1 MRYGKNL
8 NQKLRKQL
16 LSDTAWW
23 IAIIGKWASGVE
35 SDLEYPILSASV
47 LLNNPRAI
55 YVVQSDIS
63 GEDGLG
69 YLHGFL
75 NDDNPEFLSR
85 SWSKFQEEVSS
96 DIEKFSV
103 TSMLYST
110 SHDSELKGLAHFL
123 SCTKINNAM
132 LLWVT
137 DSLSGAWSI
146 NKGRCKEEAGLLTLA
161 YIYSRAD
168 DLKLQLVALWVPRD
182 LNQTADYLSHLS
194 AYLDRS
200 EVGGRLKDLTTPDF
214 CPVPGNKSNTVSLAK
229 TSAGRVTDGEQEKF
243 ASHIGQGCPL
253 QEMVWHRGDR
263 VLPCDISQR
272 SGFRGRSCPSKPRF
286 YKISGSLHR
295 VNKIVQVD
303 NRSMAQ
309 CARGE
314 DAQKS
319 CQGTPV
325 RRHVT
330 WSTKESPP
338 PFPPASDV
346 WNKRKAQGS
355 ETPGSTSSFHRS

>member
-1 MRYGKNL
+1 MRYGAKL
-8 NQKLRKQL
+8 NQKLRQQL

-23 IAIIGKWASGVE
+23 VAIIGKWASGVE
-35 SDLEYPILSASV
+35 SNLEYPILSASV
-47 LLNNPRAI
+47 LLNDPRAI

-69 YLHGFL
+69 YLHGYL
-75 NDDNPEFLSR
+75 NDDNPIFLSR
-85 SWSKFQEEVSS
+85 SWSEFKEEVSS
-96 DIEKFSV
+96 EIETFSV
-103 TSMLYST
+103 TSMIYTT

-194 AYLDRS
+194 AYLHRS
-200 EVGGRLKDLTTPDF
+200 EVGGRLKDLTTPEF
-214 CPVPGNKSNTVSLAK
+214 CPVPAAKSSTDSLAK
-229 TSAGRVTDGEQEKF
+229 TGAGRVADGEQEKF
-243 ASHIGQGCPL
+243 ASHIGQRCPL
-253 QEMVWHRGDR
+253 QEMVWDRG
-263 VLPCDISQR
+263 VKLQPCELSKR
-272 SGFRGRSCPSKPRF
+272 GGFRGGSCPSKPRF
-286 YKISGSLHR
+286 HKIGGSLHR
-295 VNKIVQVD
+295 VNKSVQVD
-303 NRSMAQ
+303 NRSVAQ

-314 DAQKS
+314 NAQKA
-319 CQGTPV
+319 CQGASV

-330 WSTKESPP
+330 WATEESPP

-346 WNKRKAQGS
+346 WKTGKTQGS
-355 ETPGSTSSFHRS
+355 GAAGGPASFHRS